1 MFDSS
6 ISTPR
11 LGLPL
16 LEASQAQ
23 KHVTH
28 NEALLL
34 IDAAMHL
41 AVISR
46 TFAAPPAASEGLR
59 FLVPQGA
66 TGAWAGQIGKLALVQ
81 GGGWLFL
88 TPRAG
93 WRLWVEDER
102 KFLLFD
108 GAAWIDPLPA
118 PEVTATPRLGVNTT
132 ADEVNRL
139 SVASP
144 ATLFSHAGDDHRLKL
159 NKNAAGDTA
168 SLLYQTG
175 WSGRAEMGLAGDD
188 DFRIKVSADGAGW
201 KDAIV
206 VERATGRVSLPN
218 TPASPQGGGGTRIL
232 FNQALATQG
241 PGFAAETYIEGS
253 AIAVPAAALQ
263 PGTRYRLVL
272 SVSKT
277 AAGTV
282 PPVMRLR
289 LGSTGTLDD
298 PAVATVTFAAQ
309 TAASD
314 EGRISLE
321 VTFLDAGDNARVQ
334 LLGSLTHL
342 MNSSGLAT
350 GTGPARRATSG
361 PFNSD
366 IPGAVLGVSLNAGTA
381 AAWTI
386 WLAQATLENLA

>member
-1 MFDSS
+1 MFDTQPA
-6 ISTPR
+6 TPR

-16 LEASQAQ
+16 LEAAQAQ

-41 AVISR
+41 AVVSR
-46 TFAAPPAASEGLR
+46 RVASPPAAIEGLR
-59 FLVPQGA
+59 HLVPEGAMGDWSEQG
-66 TGAWAGQIGKLALVQ
+66 GKLALAQ

-88 TPRAG
+88 IPRAG
-93 WRLWVEDER
+93 WRLWVEEER

-118 PEVTATPRLGVNTT
+118 PEVTATPRLGVNAT

-139 SVASP
+139 SVSSP
-144 ATLFSHAGDDHRLKL
+144 ATLFTHAGDDHRLKL
-159 NKNAAGDTA
+159 NKNAAGNIA

-218 TPASPQGGGGTRIL
+218 TPAPPQQAAGTRIL

-253 AIAVPAAALQ
+253 AIAVPEGALK
-263 PGTRYRLVL
+263 PGTRYRLVIG
-272 SVSKT
+272 VSKT
-277 AAGTV
+277 AAGTAQ
-282 PPVMRLR
+282 PVMRLR
-289 LGSTGTLDD
+289 LGTTGTLDD
-298 PAVATVTFAAQ
+298 AAVATVTFTVQ
-309 TAASD
+309 TATND
-314 EGRISLE
+314 EGRIALE
-321 VTFLDAGDNARVQ
+321 VTFLETGGNARVQ
-334 LLGSLTHL
+334 CLGSLTHL
-342 MNSSGLAT
+342 LSSSGLAN
-350 GTGPARRATSG
+350 GPGPARRATSAA
-361 PFNSD
+361 FNSD

-386 WLAQATLENLA
+386 WLAQASLENLA